1 MGFSS
6 SLGNL
11 RDYQN
16 VGYLAV
22 PLLIT
27 EGVAGVS
34 AIIPTELAGFDIPRR
49 FGAEWLKSNGVS
61 DKAGSATVLRSTS
74 GISII
79 LVSVGQDFNN
89 YESWRLVG
97 SAVMRIAGAE
107 AVNLLFP
114 LDVISQASGCA
125 QAVVEGAALSVYDYK
140 APEKEAELYLVPLD
154 AQEPNSETLRTIES
168 AIEDALSATELV
180 NWAKRLIDM
189 PPRDA
194 SPRKLAKAYAE
205 RLGEQENVTVEVWDA
220 DRVKAEGLGGLIG
233 VGRGSNEPV
242 RLVYATY
249 RPKASENTPHVV
261 LVGKGITFDS
271 GGLSIKPADSMMTMK
286 SDMSG
291 SAIVMATLALCA
303 ELGLNLRVTA
313 IAPMSEN
320 MTGGSATRPG
330 DVLTIRNG
338 TTVEVLNT
346 DAEGRLVLAD
356 GLTLATEIE
365 PSLIIDIAT
374 LTGAQRVALGDQIA
388 AFYSTSDA
396 VAKALENSSE
406 ATGECLWRMPL
417 HAGYNPAIES
427 EIADIKNI
435 GAGGGGSITAAL
447 FLQRFVADKPWVHFD
462 IASTARA
469 EGGRG
474 YLSKGATAFGVRTLT
489 HFLSEVASKG
499 TLPTA

>member
-1 MGFSS
+1 MGFTS

-16 VGYLAV
+16 VGYIAV

-27 EGVAGVS
+27 EGVG
-34 AIIPTELAGFDIPRR
+34 AISGQIPTELSGFDIPRR
-49 FGAEWLKSNGVS
+49 LGADWLKANGVS

-74 GISII
+74 GVSII
-79 LVSVGQDFNN
+79 LVSVGKEFCD

-97 SAVMRIAGAE
+97 ASVMRIAGTE
-107 AVNLLFP
+107 AVNFLLP
-114 LDVISQASGCA
+114 LDLVSDAKGCA
-125 QAVVEGAALSVYDYK
+125 QALVEGSALSIYDYK
-140 APEKEAELYLVPLD
+140 ALEKDFALYVVPL
-154 AQEPNSETLRTIES
+154 ENPTPNPDTVS
-168 AIEDALSATELV
+168 AIELAIEEALTSTDLV

-194 SPRKLAKAYAE
+194 SPRKLAKAYAK
-205 RLGEQENVTVEVWDA
+205 RLEQEDNVSVEVWDE
-220 DRVKAEGLGGLIG
+220 DRVKAERLGGLIG

-249 RPKASENTPHVV
+249 RPMAGGNIPHVV

-271 GGLSIKPADSMMTMK
+271 GGLSIKSAEGMMTMK
-286 SDMSG
+286 ADMSG

-303 ELGLNLRVTA
+303 ELGLNIRVTA
-313 IAPMSEN
+313 IAPLSEN

-338 TTVEVLNT
+338 ATVEVLNT

-356 GLTLATEIE
+356 GLTLATETDA
-365 PSLIIDIAT
+365 SLIIDVAT

-388 AFYSTSDA
+388 AYYSTSDE
-396 VAKALENSSE
+396 VAQGLEASSR
-406 ATGECLWRMPL
+406 ATGELIWRMPL
-417 HAGYNPAIES
+417 HAPYNASLES

-447 FLQRFVADKPWVHFD
+447 FLQRFAGQNPWVHFD
-462 IASTARA
+462 IASTSRA

-474 YLSKGATAFGVRTLT
+474 YLSKGATAFGVRTLV
-489 HFLSEVASKG
+489 HYLSEIASQG
-499 TLPTA
+499 SLPSA